1 MEGVDAKIE
10 EIETFC
16 DQYFENFPTKSD
28 EDRCVDV
35 KSRVQELLQSLNQKD
50 KGNFDVSLLLLKGR
64 ISNLCIDYSGECE
77 ELLAQY
83 VKLKP
88 SDPRGWTELGNCL
101 LKKPDVEYALECLE
115 CGYEFCK
122 SAELLSLLATV
133 IRFTLGTITDKK
145 LAAQARAALLSLAN
159 ARFGSFFHLEKNHF
173 ETLENATDAY
183 QKALKNRRTGYDPA
197 LHLNLATAYRY
208 LDKYAEAIIHLKR
221 AHVLE
226 PFSPIAMDR
235 LKSLNKI
242 ILSISKGIT
251 KHSKISIFET
261 SKRIDVNKTKESLL
275 LDFGAPLS
283 HESIGLLKPGT
294 NDGLY
299 TVGRIVTNVAS
310 SEDVPRV
317 FLVIDESGFCAAI
330 SIYNCSNHFQLS
342 IGDEL
347 TIANPLLNVIENVEV
362 EMDEKQVL
370 NASFHSIRVASPLYI
385 LRNGQKVKSTEI
397 AIATV
402 AFTNHAET

>member
-235 LKSLNKI
+235 LKSLNNI

-261 SKRIDVNKTKESLL
+261 SKGIDVNKTKV
-275 LDFGAPLS
+275 
-283 HESIGLLKPGT
+283 
-294 NDGLY
+294 
-299 TVGRIVTNVAS
+299 VGRIVTNVAS